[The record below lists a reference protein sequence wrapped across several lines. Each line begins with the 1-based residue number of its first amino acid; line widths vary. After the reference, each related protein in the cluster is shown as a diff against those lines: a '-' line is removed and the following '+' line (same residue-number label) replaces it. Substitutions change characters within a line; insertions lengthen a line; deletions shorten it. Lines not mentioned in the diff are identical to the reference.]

1 MKILNSFSTTIF
13 SRHRIQYESGAFGE
27 TDISNIFF
35 FLPSIVDRIEEI
47 INKYLGSVNLNAI
60 DINIDKFGQNFDPS
74 KLDVKTTESENVRK
88 SVLRYLKRLLNIVAK
103 IREEMQMDIFPVYL
117 TIMILVYGLKE
128 SVHKV
133 KSFPCRVRL
142 SRKLYS
148 L

>member
-88 SVLRYLKRLLNIVAK
+88 SVLRVQK
-103 IREEMQMDIFPVYL
+103 MQMDIFPVYL

>member
-88 SVLRYLKRLLNIVAK
+88 SVLRVLKKIAEHSSQNSRRNADGYLSSVSHNNDSRLWTQGKRTQSEK
-103 IREEMQMDIFPVYL
+103 F
-117 TIMILVYGLKE
+117 
-128 SVHKV
+128 S
-133 KSFPCRVRL
+133 L
-142 SRKLYS
+142 SC
-148 L
+148 

>member
-1 MKILNSFSTTIF
+1 MNIPNSFSTTIF
-13 SRHRIQYESGAFGE
+13 GKHRIQYESGAFGE

-88 SVLRYLKRLLNIVAK
+88 SVLRVLKKIAEHSSQNPRRNADGYLSSVSHNNDSRLWTQGKRTQSEK
-103 IREEMQMDIFPVYL
+103 F
-117 TIMILVYGLKE
+117 
-128 SVHKV
+128 S
-133 KSFPCRVRL
+133 L
-142 SRKLYS
+142 SC
-148 L
+148 

>member
-88 SVLRYLKRLLNIVAK
+88 SVLRVQK
-103 IREEMQMDIFPVYL
+103 MQMDIFPVYL

-133 KSFPCRVRL
+133 KSFLCRVRL

>member
-74 KLDVKTTESENVRK
+74 KLDVETTESENVRK
-88 SVLRYLKRLLNIVAK
+88 SVLRVLKKIAEHSSQ